1 MKNEIAPSLMIEAII
16 ERALFT
22 RESNEYLLRTFYITA
37 YIKQLLPQSKL
48 SDQFARS
55 VEQQIRLCFI
65 RIITYTMYLI
75 ICSLVI
81 VLIGLIYK
89 WSVAKY
95 KTFEERGVA
104 HDMPKPLMGNLSI
117 QEFLGSVPGL
127 KKQIDDH
134 LRYRDSKVYGQ
145 YFLRDP
151 VFVIRDPELIKN
163 IGIKEFDHF
172 MNHSGAQKVETL
184 LTKSLVQLQDR
195 KWKEMRHI
203 LTPTFTGSKMRTMY
217 ELINACSDVGVQFIE
232 QEIQLEGGRSIEL
245 EMKDYFTRFTNDC
258 IASAAFGIQIDSFA
272 EKENTFFKIGQNV
285 TNLKPIVIIK
295 GLLYN
300 ILPKLMKVGVGTKI

>member
-1 MKNEIAPSLMIEAII
+1 M
-16 ERALFT
+16 
-22 RESNEYLLRTFYITA
+22 
-37 YIKQLLPQSKL
+37 
-48 SDQFARS
+48 
-55 VEQQIRLCFI
+55 
-65 RIITYTMYLI
+65 
-75 ICSLVI
+75 I

-104 HDMPKPLMGNLSI
+104 HDTPKPLMGNLTI

-163 IGIKEFDHF
+163 IGVKEFDHF

-203 LTPTFTGSKMRTMY
+203 LTPTFTGIKMRTMY

-272 EKENTFFKIGQNV
+272 EKENTFFKIGQTV

-300 ILPKLMKVGVGTKI
+300 VLPKLMKVGTGTKK

>member
-1 MKNEIAPSLMIEAII
+1 
-16 ERALFT
+16 
-22 RESNEYLLRTFYITA
+22 
-37 YIKQLLPQSKL
+37 
-48 SDQFARS
+48 
-55 VEQQIRLCFI
+55 
-65 RIITYTMYLI
+65 MYLI

-81 VLIGLIYK
+81 VLFGLIYK
-89 WSVAKY
+89 WSVATF

-104 HDMPKPLMGNLSI
+104 HDTPKPLMGNLSI

-151 VFVIRDPELIKN
+151 IFVIRDPELIKN
-163 IGIKEFDHF
+163 IGVKEFDHF

-203 LTPTFTGSKMRTMY
+203 LTPTFTGTKMRAMY
-217 ELINACSDVGVQFIE
+217 ELINVCSNVGVQYIE
-232 QEIQLEGGRSIEL
+232 QEMKLEGGHSIEL
-245 EMKDYFTRFTNDC
+245 EMKDYFTRFTNDV
-258 IASAAFGIQIDSFA
+258 IASAAFGIKVDSFA
-272 EKENTFFKIGQNV
+272 EKENTFFKIGQVV
-285 TNLKPIVIIK
+285 TNFSPVVIIK
-295 GLLYN
+295 SLLYN
-300 ILPKLMKVGVGTKI
+300 CFPKIMKVGEGIRI

>member
-1 MKNEIAPSLMIEAII
+1 
-16 ERALFT
+16 
-22 RESNEYLLRTFYITA
+22 
-37 YIKQLLPQSKL
+37 
-48 SDQFARS
+48 
-55 VEQQIRLCFI
+55 
-65 RIITYTMYLI
+65 MYLI

-81 VLIGLIYK
+81 VLFGLIYK
-89 WSVAKY
+89 WSVARY

-104 HDMPKPLMGNLSI
+104 HDTPKPLMGNLSI

-134 LRYRDSKVYGQ
+134 LRYRDSKVYGV

-163 IGIKEFDHF
+163 IGVKEFDHF

-203 LTPTFTGSKMRTMY
+203 LTPTFTGIKMRAMY
-217 ELINACSDVGVQFIE
+217 ELINACSHVGVQYIE
-232 QEIQLEGGRSIEL
+232 QEIQLEGGHSIEL
-245 EMKDYFTRFTNDC
+245 EMKDYFTRFTNDV
-258 IASAAFGIQIDSFA
+258 IASAAFGIKVDSFA
-272 EKENTFFKIGQNV
+272 EKENTFFKIGQAV
-285 TNLKPIVIIK
+285 TNLSPVVIIK

-300 ILPKLMKVGVGTKI
+300 FLPKIMKVGENIQIKLRSNLYSFSGT